1 MERRA
6 FKESKPLEYLERR
19 YPEDWGK
26 TDRHEITGAG
36 GGELV
41 INLIAGLRA
50 AAGLTVVM
58 VSHQPEDARR
68 IAARP
73 AFVNAGKILGWY
85 LYGVR
90 SPSGTEVHHNYAVV
104 EVFGSFEAMENS
116 YPEGVWEKVHPGIK
130 MEEVGERTW
139 AARDLVRKDLG
150 LDGSIFEQ
158 YGTYLWNLAQ
168 LDFGESFQAKEDVL
182 SEIGDRIGPSLELG
196 ILQIIIALL
205 VAVPIGII
213 SAIRQDSAIDY
224 ILRFVAIALL
234 GIPVFVLGV
243 FVLLLTSREL
253 GYTPPL
259 TTYRDLVG
267 FPPFGT
273 DKPVDVWTNLQIMA
287 MPAIIGGLGT
297 GAIIMRFLRSQMLE
311 VMRQDYVRTA
321 WAKGLRERVVIMRH
335 ALKNALIPVLTVVGL
350 LLGTIVSA
358 NVILETIF
366 VIPGIGLW
374 VVNAIGQ
381 FDYPVI
387 QGVVLVV
394 ATILVF
400 TNLIV
405 DITYAWLDP
414 RIRYG

>member
-1 MERRA
+1 MQQYILRRI
-6 FKESKPLEYLERR
+6 LLNL
-19 YPEDWGK
+19 
-26 TDRHEITGAG
+26 
-36 GGELV
+36 LV
-41 INLIAGLRA
+41 IFFVATLVFLLLRIDTGFVITQRAQQTQVTDPA
-50 AAGLTVVM
+50 A
-58 VSHQPEDARR
+58 
-68 IAARP
+68 
-73 AFVNAGKILGWY
+73 
-85 LYGVR
+85 
-90 SPSGTEVHHNYAVV
+90 TEQ
-104 EVFGSFEAMENS
+104 
-116 YPEGVWEKVHPGIK
+116 
-130 MEEVGERTW
+130 
-139 AARDLVRKDLG
+139 ARDLVRKDLG

-158 YGTYLWNLAQ
+158 YRTYLWNLAQ

-196 ILQIIIALL
+196 LLQIMIALL

-213 SAIRQDSAIDY
+213 SAVRQDSVVDY
-224 ILRFVAIALL
+224 VLRFVAIALL

-243 FVLLLTSREL
+243 FVLLISSREF

-321 WAKGLRERVVIMRH
+321 WAKGLRERVIILRH

>member
-1 MERRA
+1 MQQYILRRI
-6 FKESKPLEYLERR
+6 LLNL
-19 YPEDWGK
+19 
-26 TDRHEITGAG
+26 
-36 GGELV
+36 LV
-41 INLIAGLRA
+41 IFFVATLVFLLLRIDTGFVITQRAQQTQVTDPA
-50 AAGLTVVM
+50 A
-58 VSHQPEDARR
+58 
-68 IAARP
+68 
-73 AFVNAGKILGWY
+73 
-85 LYGVR
+85 
-90 SPSGTEVHHNYAVV
+90 TEQ
-104 EVFGSFEAMENS
+104 
-116 YPEGVWEKVHPGIK
+116 
-130 MEEVGERTW
+130 
-139 AARDLVRKDLG
+139 ARDLVRKDLG

-158 YGTYLWNLAQ
+158 YRTYLWNLAQ

-196 ILQIIIALL
+196 LLQIMIALL

-213 SAIRQDSAIDY
+213 SAVRQDSVVDY
-224 ILRFVAIALL
+224 VLRFVAIALL

-243 FVLLLTSREL
+243 FVLLLSSREF

>member
-1 MERRA
+1 VQQYILRRV
-6 FKESKPLEYLERR
+6 LLNL
-19 YPEDWGK
+19 
-26 TDRHEITGAG
+26 
-36 GGELV
+36 LV
-41 INLIAGLRA
+41 IFFVATLVFLLLRID
-50 AAGLTVVM
+50 T
-58 VSHQPEDARR
+58 D
-68 IAARP
+68 
-73 AFVNAGKILGWY
+73 FVITQRAQQTQIT
-85 LYGVR
+85 
-90 SPSGTEVHHNYAVV
+90 SSEATEQ
-104 EVFGSFEAMENS
+104 
-116 YPEGVWEKVHPGIK
+116 
-130 MEEVGERTW
+130 
-139 AARDLVRKDLG
+139 ARDLVRKDLG

-158 YGTYLWNLAQ
+158 YGKYLWNLAQ

-196 ILQIIIALL
+196 LLQIMVALL

-213 SAIRQDSAIDY
+213 SAIRQDSVIDY
-224 ILRFVAIALL
+224 VLRFVAIALL
-234 GIPVFVLGV
+234 GIPVFVLAV
-243 FVLLLTSREL
+243 FVLLLSSREL

-321 WAKGLRERVVIMRH
+321 WAKGLRERVVILRH

-400 TNLIV
+400 TNLLV

>member
-1 MERRA
+1 MQQYILRRV
-6 FKESKPLEYLERR
+6 LLNL
-19 YPEDWGK
+19 
-26 TDRHEITGAG
+26 
-36 GGELV
+36 LV
-41 INLIAGLRA
+41 IFFVATLVFLLLRID
-50 AAGLTVVM
+50 T
-58 VSHQPEDARR
+58 D
-68 IAARP
+68 
-73 AFVNAGKILGWY
+73 FVITQRAQQTQIT
-85 LYGVR
+85 
-90 SPSGTEVHHNYAVV
+90 SSEATEQ
-104 EVFGSFEAMENS
+104 
-116 YPEGVWEKVHPGIK
+116 
-130 MEEVGERTW
+130 
-139 AARDLVRKDLG
+139 ARDLVRKDLG

-158 YGTYLWNLAQ
+158 YGKYLWNLAQ

-196 ILQIIIALL
+196 LLQIMVALL

-213 SAIRQDSAIDY
+213 SAIRQDSVIDY
-224 ILRFVAIALL
+224 VLRFVAIALL
-234 GIPVFVLGV
+234 GIPVFVLAV
-243 FVLLLTSREL
+243 FVLLLSSREL

-321 WAKGLRERVVIMRH
+321 WAKGLRERVVILRH

-400 TNLIV
+400 TNLLV